1 MKKKFKVA
9 IVGCGGISKVHAN
22 AWRDSDQIDLVAA
35 CDDNVQALKSFV
47 DQFEVPNS
55 YLDLRT
61 LLESQKLDV
70 LVITT
75 WPSSHLK
82 NVLEA
87 VRAKVK
93 KVLCEKPLAI
103 NTKQV
108 EQMIQV
114 VRKLQTNNTPVL
126 LTEAF
131 MYRHHPLT
139 QEVRSKICDGKIGEL
154 RSINLVFNT
163 GLTDQTNWRL
173 RGDLGGGTMMDLG
186 CYCIDLINY
195 LIDQSPR
202 SVYATGNYSYGTNA
216 WETMYAIIRYNDRLV
231 AQIDTGFGM
240 CWREYYEIVGS
251 EGVIRVNPAWGNNVG
266 ECQFWLNDQPVVV
279 EGLNPYL
286 AEILNLCHAESQS
299 DLIMPLTDSLRNM
312 KLIDAVHESAHAGQ
326 IVQFID

>member
-1 MKKKFKVA
+1 MMTKIKVA
-9 IVGCGGISKVHAN
+9 IVGCGSISKVHAT
-22 AWRDSDQIDLVAA
+22 AWQDLEQIELVAA
-35 CDDNVQALKSFV
+35 CDANVEALRSFV
-47 DQFEVPNS
+47 DQFKVSNS

-61 LLESQKLDV
+61 LLENQTPDV

-87 VRAKVK
+87 VRGKVK
-93 KVLCEKPLAI
+93 RILCEKPLGI
-103 NTKQV
+103 NAKQI

-114 VRKLQTNNTPVL
+114 TERSQGNAPPIL

-139 QEVRSKICDGKIGEL
+139 QMVKSKIDTGEIGEL
-154 RSINLVFNT
+154 RSINVVFNT
-163 GLTDQTNWRL
+163 SLTDQTNWRL

-195 LIDQSPR
+195 LLNQSPQ

-216 WETMYAIIRYNDRLV
+216 WETIYAIIRYNDRLI
-231 AQIDTGFGM
+231 AQIDTGFSM
-240 CWREYYEIVGS
+240 VWREFYEIVGS
-251 EGVIRVNPAWGNNVG
+251 EGTIKVEPAWGNNVG
-266 ECQFWLNDQPVVV
+266 ECRFWLNDQPVNVG
-279 EGLNPYL
+279 GLNPYS
-286 AEILNLCHAESQS
+286 AEIVNLCQAESQS

-312 KLIDAVHESAHAGQ
+312 RLIDAIHQSAHAGQ
-326 IVQFID
+326 VIRLVD

>member
-114 VRKLQTNNTPVL
+114 VRKLQTNNHKLQTP
-126 LTEAF
+126 
-131 MYRHHPLT
+131 
-139 QEVRSKICDGKIGEL
+139 
-154 RSINLVFNT
+154 
-163 GLTDQTNWRL
+163 
-173 RGDLGGGTMMDLG
+173 
-186 CYCIDLINY
+186 
-195 LIDQSPR
+195 
-202 SVYATGNYSYGTNA
+202 
-216 WETMYAIIRYNDRLV
+216 
-231 AQIDTGFGM
+231 
-240 CWREYYEIVGS
+240 
-251 EGVIRVNPAWGNNVG
+251 
-266 ECQFWLNDQPVVV
+266 
-279 EGLNPYL
+279 
-286 AEILNLCHAESQS
+286 
-299 DLIMPLTDSLRNM
+299 
-312 KLIDAVHESAHAGQ
+312 
-326 IVQFID
+326 